1 MSHYDPTTLEERQ
14 EVAGEC
20 VQSLDLSINTYV
32 DDLDDH
38 VNRTYAAWPMR
49 LYLVGLDGKVVY
61 AGGVGPYGFSPA
73 KLEKAIANY
82 LEEVV
87 SEHHASY

>member
-20 VQSLDLSINTYV
+20 VHALDLIKTFV

-38 VNRTYAAWPMR
+38 VNRTYAAWPTR
-49 LYLVGLDGKVVY
+49 LYLVGLDGKVIY
-61 AGGVGPYGFSPA
+61 TGGMGPYGFSPA
-73 KLEKAIANY
+73 KLEKAIVNY
-82 LEEVV
+82 LKVV
-87 SEHHASY
+87 V